1 MVHVTA
7 QKINSKVKKNN
18 TNLITAHTRVHIVV
32 LNRQQTTLR
41 RALLII
47 FPLSSQTNV
56 KAQMLEDREGGLM
69 ERKPMVVFNCIVM

>member
-47 FPLSSQTNV
+47 FPLSSQTLKLRCWRTGKGV
-56 KAQMLEDREGGLM
+56 
-69 ERKPMVVFNCIVM
+69 